1 MKKLDCQKIVK
12 LIVVS
17 SSAVF
22 AGLSMGAEVTATNKK
37 AAIMTPIENMYGR
50 IELRQTSMRWKNT
63 DGKIDNGVS
72 SYRLVPRLG
81 TKAFNDRLD
90 VYVEVP
96 ITNEARTSMY
106 SQSPSTYQATFAALS
121 GEVFSVTPYVQGYLP
136 HNGSDFTSDAAV
148 NLTAAKSVDL
158 ALGTLDLRL
167 GFEPHVASGTQPTRS
182 DVGIR
187 RNGSLSLDQAGKP
200 ETKTIDNREP
210 TTMVEYLVGFTL
222 TPKATPKLS
231 LSVDTFIDREFAPV
245 YEVRDT
251 NGSESVEKTG
261 YKIGDATTT
270 DFVLNY
276 AADKLT
282 SVQSLTRVRNDGW
295 YAAGVSSSDGARM
308 PQVEQRISLIHKLF

>member
-1 MKKLDCQKIVK
+1 MTKRLGQTTTSMI
-12 LIVVS
+12 LAISTLTGAAVS
-17 SSAVF
+17 TA
-22 AGLSMGAEVTATNKK
+22 AEVTATNKK

-50 IELRQTSMRWKNT
+50 IEVRQTSMRWKNA
-63 DGKIDNGVS
+63 DGKIENGVT

-81 TKAFNDRLD
+81 TTAFNDRLD
-90 VYVEVP
+90 MYVEVP

-106 SQSPSTYQATFAALS
+106 SQSPSVYQATFAALS
-121 GEVFSVTPYVQGYLP
+121 GDVFSITPYMQGYLP
-136 HNGSDFTSDAAV
+136 YNGSDFSSDLAV
-148 NLTAAKSVDL
+148 NFTAATSL
-158 ALGTLDLRL
+158 ESSFASIDLRA
-167 GFEPHVASGTQPTRS
+167 GFEPHVASGTEPTRS

-187 RNGSLSLDQAGKP
+187 RNGSLSLDQDGSP
-200 ETKTIDNREP
+200 ETRTVDHREP
-210 TTMVEYLVGFTL
+210 TTMVEYLVGFTV
-222 TPKATPKLS
+222 TPKIAPKLS

-245 YEVRDT
+245 YEVKDSD
-251 NGSESVEKTG
+251 GSESVEKTG

-295 YAAGVSSSDGARM
+295 YAAGVAGSGGSRM

>member
-1 MKKLDCQKIVK
+1 
-12 LIVVS
+12 
-17 SSAVF
+17 
-22 AGLSMGAEVTATNKK
+22 
-37 AAIMTPIENMYGR
+37 MYGR
-50 IELRQTSMRWKNT
+50 VELRQTSMRWKNSE
-63 DGKIDNGVS
+63 GQIENGVS

-81 TKAFNDRLD
+81 TTAFNDRLD

-106 SQSPSTYQATFAALS
+106 SQSASTYQATFAALS
-121 GEVFSVTPYVQGYLP
+121 GDVFSVTPYVQGYLP

-187 RNGSLSLDQAGKP
+187 RNGSLSLDQEGNP

-231 LSVDTFIDREFAPV
+231 LSVDAFIDREFAPV
-245 YEVRDT
+245 YEVKDT
-251 NGSESVEKTG
+251 NGSESVKKTG

-270 DFVLNY
+270 DFVLTY

-295 YAAGVSSSDGARM
+295 YASGVASSDGSRM
-308 PQVEQRISLIHKLF
+308 PQVEQRLSLIHKLF

>member
-1 MKKLDCQKIVK
+1 MKKLDCQMVVRFLAVGSSIVC
-12 LIVVS
+12 S
-17 SSAVF
+17 
-22 AGLSMGAEVTATNKK
+22 GLGLGAEVTATNKK

-50 IELRQTSMRWKNT
+50 VEVRQTSMRWKNAA
-63 DGKIDNGVS
+63 GKIENGVT

-96 ITNEARTSMY
+96 VTNEARTSNY
-106 SQSPSTYQATFAALS
+106 TQSPSVYQATFAALA
-121 GEVFSVTPYVQGYLP
+121 GDLFSITPYVQGYLP

-148 NLTAAKSVDL
+148 NFTAASSKESV
-158 ALGTLDLRL
+158 LGTLDFRVGL
-167 GFEPHVASGTQPTRS
+167 EPHVASGTEPTRS

-187 RNGSLSLDQAGKP
+187 RNGSLSLDQEGKP
-200 ETKTIDNREP
+200 ETRNINNREP
-210 TTMVEYLVGFTL
+210 TTMVEYLVGVTF

-245 YEVRDT
+245 YEVKDN

-270 DFVLNY
+270 DFVLTY
-276 AADKLT
+276 AADSLT

-295 YAAGVSSSDGARM
+295 YAAGVSSSEGSRL
-308 PQVEQRISLIHKLF
+308 PQVEQRLSLVHKLF